1 MKSFQGRECGGG
13 AWSVLPGASLPAD
26 RWLSV
31 QREDDGEV
39 GGTVVAE
46 WHEGHWLVDLPR
58 GGEWS
63 LERDTVPPRVL
74 PYHSGTPL
82 VASGDAVWFLEDAL
96 AGIED
101 VELRIQGQW
110 ARAVWDPKRNMLT
123 YEASDGI
130 HPRGVACPVSLTVTD
145 EVGNTTIWERSLT
158 WP

>member
-1 MKSFQGRECGGG
+1 MWEG
-13 AWSVLPGASLPAD
+13 AWSILPGTSLPAD

-31 QREDDGEV
+31 QRGAEGEV
-39 GGTVVAE
+39 GDAVVAE
-46 WHEGHWLVDLPR
+46 WQEGHWLVDLPR

-63 LERDTVPPRVL
+63 MERDTVPPRVI

-101 VELRIQGQW
+101 VELRIQGRW

-123 YEASDGI
+123 YEASDGV
-130 HPRGVACPVSLTVTD
+130 HPRGVPCPVSLSVTD
-145 EVGNTTIWERSLT
+145 KVGNTATWERSLT